1 MRKKIKNLNINFD
14 CIIFV
19 INLNIL
25 EVLYI
30 FIICIV
36 ISSIKL
42 GIFIKEK
49 IFIEN
54 SLIIL

>member
-54 SLIIL
+54 LLIIY

>member
-54 SLIIL
+54 L